1 LPVLVAVREP
11 LLLVLSAGVSID
23 PAYSWDLVEP
33 AVRAAALAA
42 AGFEAQDL
50 GQPVYLSAIV
60 AAMQAVSGVQ
70 YVDVDLFTALPATA
84 NPVELAGKL
93 LGLSGPSAV
102 AQVIEAMLAR
112 YEPLTYTTGQDPVG
126 DPDTL
131 TRIALRHGITVA
143 ALAALNPGLAA
154 VRLADHVPPQL
165 TGVQLLDGMTL
176 TVSPGIRPAQ
186 LAMMRPDVPQALILR
201 SIP

>member
-1 LPVLVAVREP
+1 
-11 LLLVLSAGVSID
+11 
-23 PAYSWDLVEP
+23 
-33 AVRAAALAA
+33 
-42 AGFEAQDL
+42 
-50 GQPVYLSAIV
+50 
-60 AAMQAVSGVQ
+60 
-70 YVDVDLFTALPATA
+70 
-84 NPVELAGKL
+84 
-93 LGLSGPSAV
+93 V